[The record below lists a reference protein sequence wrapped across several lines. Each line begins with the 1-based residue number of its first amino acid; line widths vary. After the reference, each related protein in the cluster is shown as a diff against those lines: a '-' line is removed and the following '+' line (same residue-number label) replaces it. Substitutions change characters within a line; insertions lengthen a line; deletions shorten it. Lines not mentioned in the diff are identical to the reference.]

1 VNGAVPPP
9 IDAWLRELE
18 VEVVG
23 ASGVPDSE
31 AISRDVVLDGER
43 RFDLRVTIAWVA
55 GIGISLWAYYG
66 LEAMEIPRRVLHR
79 MLRANFDYPFV
90 KFAMTD
96 DDRPMLVTELP
107 ASAMS
112 REELARGLVRLTI
125 VADRLLEET
134 ASAVADRALLPDWS
148 GRIPRNPRLLAGCA
162 AAPHERAAP
171 QQALRLEADRR
182 CGVRGRSRRGRERGR
197 ARSRL
202 GSLRAAHECGLPH

>member
-1 VNGAVPPP
+1 MNGAVPPP

-31 AISRDVVLDGER
+31 AISRDVMLDGER

-66 LEAMEIPRRVLHR
+66 LEAMEIPRRILHR

-148 GRIPRNPRLLAGCA
+148 GRVPRNPRLLAAHRMELEGEM
-162 AAPHERAAP
+162 PLWQPPLPRRP
-171 QQALRLEADRR
+171 RRNLLGWLR
-182 CGVRGRSRRGRERGR
+182 
-197 ARSRL
+197 
-202 GSLRAAHECGLPH
+202 GSPP

>member
-1 VNGAVPPP
+1 MNGAVPPP

-66 LEAMEIPRRVLHR
+66 LEAMEIPRRILHR

-148 GRIPRNPRLLAGCA
+148 GRIPRNPRLLAAHRMELEGEM
-162 AAPHERAAP
+162 PLWQPPLPRRP
-171 QQALRLEADRR
+171 RRNLLGWLR
-182 CGVRGRSRRGRERGR
+182 
-197 ARSRL
+197 
-202 GSLRAAHECGLPH
+202 GSPP

>member
-1 VNGAVPPP
+1 MNGAVPPP

-18 VEVVG
+18 VEVIG

-31 AISRDVVLDGER
+31 AISRDVMLDGER

-66 LEAMEIPRRVLHR
+66 LEAMEIPRRILHR

-148 GRIPRNPRLLAGCA
+148 GRMPRNPRLLAAHRMELEGEM
-162 AAPHERAAP
+162 PLWQPPLPRRP
-171 QQALRLEADRR
+171 RRNLLGWLR
-182 CGVRGRSRRGRERGR
+182 
-197 ARSRL
+197 
-202 GSLRAAHECGLPH
+202 GSPP

>member
-1 VNGAVPPP
+1 MNGAVPPP

-31 AISRDVVLDGER
+31 AISRDVMLDGER

-66 LEAMEIPRRVLHR
+66 LEAMEIPRRILHR

-148 GRIPRNPRLLAGCA
+148 ARIPRNPRLLAAHRKELEGEM
-162 AAPHERAAP
+162 PLWQPPLPGRP
-171 QQALRLEADRR
+171 RRNLLGWLR
-182 CGVRGRSRRGRERGR
+182 
-197 ARSRL
+197 
-202 GSLRAAHECGLPH
+202 GSPP

>member
-1 VNGAVPPP
+1 MNGAVPPP

-148 GRIPRNPRLLAGCA
+148 GRIPRNPRLLAAHRMELEGEM
-162 AAPHERAAP
+162 PLWQPPLPRRP
-171 QQALRLEADRR
+171 RRNLLGWLR
-182 CGVRGRSRRGRERGR
+182 
-197 ARSRL
+197 
-202 GSLRAAHECGLPH
+202 GSPP

>member
-1 VNGAVPPP
+1 MNDAVPPP
-9 IDAWLRELE
+9 IDAWLSELG

-23 ASGVPDSE
+23 ASGVPGAE

-96 DDRPMLVTELP
+96 DDRPMLVTELS
-107 ASAMS
+107 ASAIS
-112 REELARGLVRLTI
+112 RDELARGLVRLTI

-134 ASAVADRALLPDWS
+134 ASAVADRALLPDWN
-148 GRIPRNPRLLAGCA
+148 GRVPRNPGLLAAHRMELEDEMPLWQPPLPRRPRRNLLGW
-162 AAPHERAAP
+162 
-171 QQALRLEADRR
+171 LR
-182 CGVRGRSRRGRERGR
+182 
-197 ARSRL
+197 
-202 GSLRAAHECGLPH
+202 GSPP

>member
-18 VEVVG
+18 VEVIG

-31 AISRDVVLDGER
+31 AISRDVMLDGER

-66 LEAMEIPRRVLHR
+66 LEAMEIPRRILHR

-148 GRIPRNPRLLAGCA
+148 GRMPRNPRLLAAHRMELEGEM
-162 AAPHERAAP
+162 PLWQPPLPRRP
-171 QQALRLEADRR
+171 RRNLLGWLR
-182 CGVRGRSRRGRERGR
+182 
-197 ARSRL
+197 
-202 GSLRAAHECGLPH
+202 GSPP